1 MKVLAPWFE
10 NKLSQVR
17 LNPMN
22 SKFTLPFLLIS
33 TFVISGC
40 SIKKED
46 TNNQIETIYKV
57 LAIAKSSVDKNG
69 NPCADA
75 VGVIKIFNKKVTG
88 KATDS
93 IGRRFSI
100 IGESSNGVISGGFA
114 LSKQIALKFNG
125 QINKV
130 GYASG
135 TWKDMFQCNGTWT
148 AKKVIS
154 RKFRQ
159 ITKKIKT

>member
-1 MKVLAPWFE
+1 MNQIILLTSALASALVL
-10 NKLSQVR
+10 
-17 LNPMN
+17 
-22 SKFTLPFLLIS
+22 
-33 TFVISGC
+33 SGC
-40 SIKKED
+40 SIKKQSS
-46 TNNQIETIYKV
+46 NKQIETIYKV
-57 LAIAKSSVDKNG
+57 LAVAKSVVDKNG

-75 VGVIKIFNKKVTG
+75 VGVIKIFNKQVSG

-100 IGESSNGVISGGFA
+100 IGESSNGAISGGFA
-114 LSKQIALKFNG
+114 LSKQMAVKFNG

-135 TWKDMFQCNGTWT
+135 TWKDMFQCNGIWT

-154 RKFRQ
+154 REFRQ
-159 ITKKIKT
+159 SSKKIKT

>member
-1 MKVLAPWFE
+1 MIINSIKYKVILF
-10 NKLSQVR
+10 S
-17 LNPMN
+17 
-22 SKFTLPFLLIS
+22 FIS
-33 TFVISGC
+33 TTLLMNGC
-40 SIKKED
+40 SIKNETSD
-46 TNNQIETIYKV
+46 NQLETIYKV
-57 LAIAKSSVDKNG
+57 LAVAKSTVDKNG
-69 NPCADA
+69 NPCADT
-75 VGVIKIFNKKVTG
+75 VGVIKIYKKQVTG

-93 IGRRFSI
+93 IGRQYSI
-100 IGESSNGVISGGFA
+100 IGESSQGAISGGFT

-135 TWKDMFQCNGTWT
+135 TWKDMFQCNGVWT

-159 ITKKIKT
+159 SVKKIKT

>member
-1 MKVLAPWFE
+1 M
-10 NKLSQVR
+10 
-17 LNPMN
+17 NPKN
-22 SKFTLPFLLIS
+22 TLPFLLTS
-33 TFVISGC
+33 TFIINGC

-46 TNNQIETIYKV
+46 ANNQVETIYKV
-57 LAIAKSSVDKNG
+57 LAVAKSAVDKNG

-75 VGVIKIFNKKVTG
+75 VGVIKIFNKEVTG

-100 IGESSNGVISGGFA
+100 IGESSHGAILGGFA
-114 LSKQIALKFNG
+114 LGKHITVKFNG

-135 TWKDMFQCNGTWT
+135 TWKDIFQCNGTWT

-154 RKFRQ
+154 RKFHQ
-159 ITKKIKT
+159 STKKIKT

>member
-1 MKVLAPWFE
+1 MNQIILLTSALASALVL
-10 NKLSQVR
+10 
-17 LNPMN
+17 
-22 SKFTLPFLLIS
+22 
-33 TFVISGC
+33 SGC
-40 SIKKED
+40 SIKKQSS
-46 TNNQIETIYKV
+46 NKQIETIYKV
-57 LAIAKSSVDKNG
+57 LAVAKSVVDKNG

-75 VGVIKIFNKKVTG
+75 VGVIKIFNKQVSG

-100 IGESSNGVISGGFA
+100 IGESSNGAISGGFA
-114 LSKQIALKFNG
+114 LSKQMAVKFNG

-135 TWKDMFQCNGTWT
+135 TWKDIFQCNGTWT

-154 RKFRQ
+154 REFRQ
-159 ITKKIKT
+159 SSKKIKT

>member
-10 NKLSQVR
+10 SETNMNLKSNKHKVLLSTIIS
-17 LNPMN
+17 PA
-22 SKFTLPFLLIS
+22 LLLS
-33 TFVISGC
+33 AC
-40 SIKKED
+40 SVTKESS
-46 TNNQIETIYKV
+46 NNQIETIYKV
-57 LAIAKSSVDKNG
+57 LAVAKSAVDKNG

-75 VGVIKIFNKKVTG
+75 VGVIKIFNNKVTG

-100 IGESSNGVISGGFA
+100 IGESSHGTILGGFS
-114 LSKQIALKFNG
+114 LSQQIAVKFNG

-159 ITKKIKT
+159 STKKIKT

>member
-1 MKVLAPWFE
+1 MNQIILLTSALASALVL
-10 NKLSQVR
+10 
-17 LNPMN
+17 
-22 SKFTLPFLLIS
+22 
-33 TFVISGC
+33 SGC
-40 SIKKED
+40 SIKKQSS
-46 TNNQIETIYKV
+46 NKQIETIYKV
-57 LAIAKSSVDKNG
+57 LAVAKSVVDKNG

-75 VGVIKIFNKKVTG
+75 VGVIKIFNKQVSG

-100 IGESSNGVISGGFA
+100 IGESSNGAISGGFA
-114 LSKQIALKFNG
+114 LSKQMAVKFNG

-154 RKFRQ
+154 REFRQ
-159 ITKKIKT
+159 SSKKIKT

>member
-1 MKVLAPWFE
+1 MNHVLLFTSALASALF
-10 NKLSQVR
+10 
-17 LNPMN
+17 LN
-22 SKFTLPFLLIS
+22 
-33 TFVISGC
+33 GC
-40 SIKKED
+40 SVKKQ
-46 TNNQIETIYKV
+46 TSQKQIETIYKV
-57 LAIAKSSVDKNG
+57 LAVAKSTVDKNG

-75 VGVIKIFNKKVTG
+75 VGVIKIFNKQVTG

-100 IGESSNGVISGGFA
+100 IGESSKGTISGGFA
-114 LSKQIALKFNG
+114 LSKQVAVKFHG

-130 GYASG
+130 GYASS

-154 RKFRQ
+154 REFRQ
-159 ITKKIKT
+159 STKKIKT

>member
-1 MKVLAPWFE
+1 
-10 NKLSQVR
+10 
-17 LNPMN
+17 MN
-22 SKFTLPFLLIS
+22 HIIFFASILTSTL
-33 TFVISGC
+33 VISGC
-40 SIKKED
+40 SIKKQSSRK
-46 TNNQIETIYKV
+46 QIETIYKV
-57 LAIAKSSVDKNG
+57 LVVAKSAVDKNG

-75 VGVIKIFNKKVTG
+75 VGVIKIFNQQVTG

-93 IGRRFSI
+93 ISRRFSI
-100 IGESSNGVISGGFA
+100 FGEASNGAISGGFA
-114 LSKQIALKFNG
+114 LSKQIAVKFNG

-154 RKFRQ
+154 REFRQ
-159 ITKKIKT
+159 STKKIKT

>member
-1 MKVLAPWFE
+1 MNHALIFTSALAAT
-10 NKLSQVR
+10 LI
-17 LNPMN
+17 LNA
-22 SKFTLPFLLIS
+22 
-33 TFVISGC
+33 C
-40 SIKKED
+40 SVKKQKPKK
-46 TNNQIETIYKV
+46 QIETIYKV
-57 LAIAKSSVDKNG
+57 LAVAKSAVDKNG

-75 VGVIKIFNKKVTG
+75 VGVIKIFNKQVTG
-88 KATDS
+88 RATDS

-100 IGESSNGVISGGFA
+100 IGETSNGTITGGFA
-114 LSKQIALKFNG
+114 LTKQIAVKFNG

-154 RKFRQ
+154 REFHQ
-159 ITKKIKT
+159 STKKIKT